1 MFGGN
6 PSWDDNFCGQ
16 EVTNFAAPQN
26 YCKPKQFVQVPRHQF
41 MYDMAFS
48 QACQKCICHCSYCS
62 VLRIVVLCQD
72 EGQPA
77 QHATE
82 QAQDPGVEEARE

>member
-1 MFGGN
+1 
-6 PSWDDNFCGQ
+6 
-16 EVTNFAAPQN
+16 
-26 YCKPKQFVQVPRHQF
+26 

-77 QHATE
+77 QHAME
-82 QAQDPGVEEARE
+82 QVQDPSVEDAGE

>member
-1 MFGGN
+1 
-6 PSWDDNFCGQ
+6 
-16 EVTNFAAPQN
+16 
-26 YCKPKQFVQVPRHQF
+26 